1 MGMEKEGITPDSLPY
16 TATITTADALVNSV
30 ENDNDMPY
38 CFAIYVNEF
47 DTENY
52 QFDFSYSFNKNALPD
67 TNLVAYNELVLA
79 PDITSW

>member
-1 MGMEKEGITPDSLPY
+1 MEKEGITPDSLPY

-52 QFDFSYSFNKNALPD
+52 QFDFSYSFRHMKYIGEFNN
-67 TNLVAYNELVLA
+67 YN
-79 PDITSW
+79 IF

>member
-1 MGMEKEGITPDSLPY
+1 MGMEKEGIYGTAMPY
-16 TATITTADALVNSV
+16 TATVTTADALTDAV
-30 ENDNDMPY
+30 ENDNDMPF